1 MSAASIQWI
10 NNAKDVP
17 LNTNTGTL
25 PDMADTLMDWFQP
38 LVFGLITKTV
48 SAFQLIETVT
58 DINFHG
64 IIQPLS
70 GKQIAMKPE
79 GQRQWNWIMVHSD
92 LRLSL
97 QIDDVVIFLGEQ
109 YRVQNK
115 KNYSLYK
122 YQYYELV
129 QDYLNAGPPT
139 P

>member
-1 MSAASIQWI
+1 MSAASVQWI

-17 LNTNTGTL
+17 LNANTGTL

-38 LVFGLITKTV
+38 LTFGLITKTV
-48 SAFQLIETVT
+48 VDFQLVETVV

-92 LRLSL
+92 LKLSL

-129 QDYLNAGPPT
+129 EDFLQSGPPT

>member
-38 LVFGLITKTV
+38 LTFGLITKTV
-48 SAFQLIETVT
+48 SAFQLIETVV
-58 DINFHG
+58 DISFHG

-122 YQYYELV
+122 YKYYELV
-129 QDYLNAGPPT
+129 QDWLNAGPPT